1 MTGNPDVIK
10 ALQAA
15 AAAQPPHKRPPTSI
29 AAARPRFQAS
39 ILPDGTLEM
48 LIYGDI
54 VDAATISMLE
64 SWGCSTEG
72 LISATAIK
80 KQMDSAGGYTKIALR
95 VNSPGGDAFEGI
107 AIHSLMRSQGKPVA
121 VFVDGVAASSASVVA
136 MAGDTITMGPSSMM
150 MIHNAWS
157 DCRGYGSDMRKM
169 ADTLDKVSEAIG
181 QAYVDRT
188 GQTTAEIRALM
199 DAETWMSSQDCL
211 RDGFCTEISQAEEPE
226 AMALAQR
233 FRARFQ
239 AKAKCECSCENCAA
253 SNCDACTNA
262 DCADKNCKDCPMQE
276 GASAE
281 SDLSLYEAR
290 ISMLGRPS

>member
-1 MTGNPDVIK
+1 MP
-10 ALQAA
+10 LQLH
-15 AAAQPPHKRPPTSI
+15 QPNTRPPT
-29 AAARPRFQAS
+29 AAVPARPRFQAS

-54 VDAATISMLE
+54 VDAATISVLE

-80 KQMDSAGGYTKIALR
+80 KQMDLAGAYTKIALR

-107 AIHSLMRSQGKPVA
+107 AIHSLMRSQGRPVA
-121 VFVDGVAASSASVVA
+121 VFVDGIAASSASVVA

-157 DCRGYGSDMRKM
+157 DCRGYASNMRKM

-188 GQTTAEIRALM
+188 GKTTAEIRALM

-233 FRARFQ
+233 FRARLQ
-239 AKAKCECSCENCAA
+239 AKAECECSCENCAA

-290 ISMLGRPS
+290 ISMLGR

>member
-1 MTGNPDVIK
+1 
-10 ALQAA
+10 
-15 AAAQPPHKRPPTSI
+15 
-29 AAARPRFQAS
+29 
-39 ILPDGTLEM
+39 
-48 LIYGDI
+48 
-54 VDAATISMLE
+54 
-64 SWGCSTEG
+64 
-72 LISATAIK
+72 
-80 KQMDSAGGYTKIALR
+80 
-95 VNSPGGDAFEGI
+95 
-107 AIHSLMRSQGKPVA
+107 
-121 VFVDGVAASSASVVA
+121 
-136 MAGDTITMGPSSMM
+136 
-150 MIHNAWS
+150 
-157 DCRGYGSDMRKM
+157 M

-188 GQTTAEIRALM
+188 GKTTAEIRALM

-239 AKAKCECSCENCAA
+239 AKAECECSCENCAA

-290 ISMLGRPS
+290 ISMLGR